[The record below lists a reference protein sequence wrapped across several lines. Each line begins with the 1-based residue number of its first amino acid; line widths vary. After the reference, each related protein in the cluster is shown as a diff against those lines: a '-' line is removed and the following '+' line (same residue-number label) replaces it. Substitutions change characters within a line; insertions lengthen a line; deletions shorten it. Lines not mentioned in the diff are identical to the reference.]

1 MRFITPVVYAG
12 LLAASIYTALAQSSP
27 VQLASATTDNVETAA
42 PIPSIVEKSNESKLI
57 EPEIRKKPAARLGR
71 REVCREQISAK
82 HLKRREARDQLQIC
96 VAQARVECLRQAIDA
111 KVRSVAQR
119 RLYVKGCIA
128 S

>member
-27 VQLASATTDNVETAA
+27 VQLASATTDEVQTEVAA
-42 PIPSIVEKSNESKLI
+42 PPSLAEQSAVI
-57 EPEIRKKPAARLGR
+57 KPPARHAVRVGR
-71 REVCREQISAK
+71 REVCRQQVAAK
-82 HLKRREARDQLQIC
+82 HLKRREARDQVQIC

-111 KVRSVAQR
+111 RVRGITQR
-119 RLYVKGCIA
+119 RLYVKACVA

>member
-27 VQLASATTDNVETAA
+27 IQLASATTDDVEVVAV
-42 PIPSIVEKSNESKLI
+42 PPSLAEKSEVTK
-57 EPEIRKKPAARLGR
+57 PEIKKKPDVKLGR
-71 REVCREQISAK
+71 REACREQVASR

-96 VAQARVECLRQAIDA
+96 VAQARVECLRQAIDS
-111 KVRSVAQR
+111 KVRGITQR
-119 RLYVKGCIA
+119 KLYVKGCIA